1 MQEMASSISSL
12 VRIWNICRWCS
23 SEGSPEA
30 PVTSEISGNHR
41 LLDLHTMATQRK
53 YFKFLPESVP
63 DVYVVFNECY
73 KLNVY
78 FALNT
83 CIWYTWNLVICQFG
97 LTSKERKTKENKM
110 FHLLNLAPCF
120 SRCLLWGSNQH
131 HQENKKTETM
141 LLDWT
146 EVEVAPSSYLTN
158 QHYSPPIL
166 SLVREKAS

>member
-12 VRIWNICRWCS
+12 VRIWNMCCWCS
-23 SEGSPEA
+23 SEGCPEA
-30 PVTSEISGNHR
+30 PVTSENHR
-41 LLDLHTMATQRK
+41 LLDLDTMATQRK
-53 YFKFLPESVP
+53 YFKFLGEPVP
-63 DVYVVFNECY
+63 DVYVVFCECY

-83 CIWYTWNLVICQFG
+83 CIWYTWNLVIWLFG
-97 LTSKERKTKENKM
+97 LISKKRKTMENKM
-110 FHLLNLAPCF
+110 FHLLNLPPCF

-131 HQENKKTETM
+131 HQENKMTETV

-158 QHYSPPIL
+158 RHYSRQIL